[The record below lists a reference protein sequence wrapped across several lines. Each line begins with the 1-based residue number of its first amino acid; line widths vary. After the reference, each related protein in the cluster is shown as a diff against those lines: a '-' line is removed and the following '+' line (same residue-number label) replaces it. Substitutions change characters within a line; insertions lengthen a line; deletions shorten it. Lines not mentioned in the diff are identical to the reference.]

1 MVTSP
6 AWTPT
11 THEDMDACRGRPEL
25 LGALTYLVRRSLAR
39 RDGILPRHAPGMV
52 AALAAYAGVSERTA
66 GRWIVD
72 LEDRGVYVH
81 RDPGGRVEWITT
93 RTLRRFDRADP
104 AKDGTP
110 TPMSGS
116 TPTPMSGSEAL
127 TGGGPR
133 HPRRGDPDTHVG
145 VARYSSTSDPSLQ
158 NREEFRGEEDP
169 DTHVGVQIGEDDAR
183 GPCAEAAPAG
193 GQTRSP
199 EGFEGRAAPRSGSLP
214 TAARR
219 RSSSTRAPAAG
230 GPALPPRLP
239 GEIYERWM
247 DRIRA
252 EIDAHAATMER
263 RNARAAASG

>member
-145 VARYSSTSDPSLQ
+145 VAPYSSTSDPSLQ
-158 NREEFRGEEDP
+158 NREEFRGAEDP
-169 DTHVGVQIGEDDAR
+169 DTRVRVGSGEDDAR

-199 EGFEGRAAPRSGSLP
+199 EGFEGRAAPRSGSHP

-219 RSSSTRAPAAG
+219 RSSSTGAAPAG
-230 GPALPPRLP
+230 GVPVPQRREGEPHGAYMERL
-239 GEIYERWM
+239 G
-247 DRIRA
+247 A
-252 EIDAHAATMER
+252 VLDAHAAR
-263 RNARAAASG
+263 GRARAGAAG